1 MKKILFLI
9 STSLFFVS
17 CASKPTEENTQNIVP
32 PQEQIEEIITESEEI
47 NQNSQEQIEI
57 SQEDVQNQNE
67 SDIISEDDSD
77 KIDETQEQLPEI
89 EEPIVLDLIIEKK
102 SDDELQEISE
112 EIPLAE
118 EEPVFISDEELPTPL
133 NSNQTE
139 IILEELTPTQD
150 EVQQEET
157 SQIEEDTKNEEI
169 INIEENEISETQIT
183 ANKQTSEEE
192 NNSTI
197 EQDSQNLEQIDVIES
212 TEEEQEIVEEP
223 QIIPSRSVTLNK
235 KEYVDIVYPGSGWI
249 FMGAI
254 DNSKNLTY
262 FGRKLGS
269 EDTKFT
275 LQAKNDGIVI
285 LHFYKNDAITGEY
298 IDDYLEVII
307 LPKNGSSKTHIS
319 APEYAYVVPKQ
330 PEDTIT
336 KQTELEVIIPTET
349 ENTIYVENDDS
360 EVQTIEVET
369 EEFEEDDELI
379 VIDEE
384 DDVSYVEIDATE
396 LFVKAKENFQNQNF
410 QEALT
415 LIIDFLELS
424 NQQRDEALFLQGQ
437 IYESSWNGKNIKLA
451 IESYENITK
460 NFPSSSLWDKAK
472 KRITYLKRFYLEAR

>member
-32 PQEQIEEIITESEEI
+32 PQEQIEEIITETEEI
-47 NQNSQEQIEI
+47 NQNTKEQITI
-57 SQEDVQNQNE
+57 SQENLQNQTE
-67 SDIISEDDSD
+67 TEEIAEDYSD
-77 KIDETQEQLPEI
+77 KNEALQEELPEI

-118 EEPVFISDEELPTPL
+118 EEPVFISEEELPTPL

-139 IILEELTPTQD
+139 IILD
-150 EVQQEET
+150 EIQQEEN
-157 SQIEEDTKNEEI
+157 SQIVEETQNEEI
-169 INIEENEISETQIT
+169 TDIEKAQLSETTIT
-183 ANKQTSEEE
+183 ENQQNLQEE
-192 NNSTI
+192 NNSVI
-197 EQDSQNLEQIDVIES
+197 EQDSQNLGQSNVIES
-212 TEEEQEIVEEP
+212 TDEEQEIEEKS

-262 FGRKLGS
+262 FGRKLGTQ
-269 EDTKFT
+269 DTKFT
-275 LQAKNDGIVI
+275 LQAKVDGIVI

-298 IDDYLEVII
+298 IDDYLEVIV

-336 KQTELEVIIPTET
+336 KQTEPEVILPTET
-349 ENTIYVENDDS
+349 ENTIYVEKTDS
-360 EVQTIEVET
+360 EIQTIEVET
-369 EEFEEDDELI
+369 QEFEEDDGII

-424 NQQRDEALFLQGQ
+424 NEKKDEALFLQGQ

>member
-1 MKKILFLI
+1 MKKIIFLI
-9 STSLFFVS
+9 STSLFFIS
-17 CASKPTEENTQNIVP
+17 CASKPTEENTQNILT
-32 PQEQIEEIITESEEI
+32 PQEQIEEIITETEEI

-57 SQEDVQNQNE
+57 SQEDIQNQTE

-77 KIDETQEQLPEI
+77 KIDEIQEQLPEM
-89 EEPIVLDLIIEKK
+89 EEPIVLDLIIDKK
-102 SDDELQEISE
+102 TDDELQEINE
-112 EIPLAE
+112 EIPLVE
-118 EEPVFISDEELPTPL
+118 EEPVFISEEELLSPL
-133 NSNQTE
+133 VSNETE
-139 IILEELTPTQD
+139 IISEDQTITLEEN
-150 EVQQEET
+150 QQEQL
-157 SQIEEDTKNEEI
+157 SQIEEETQNEEI
-169 INIEENEISETQIT
+169 TNIEETEISETQIT
-183 ANKQTSEEE
+183 EKKQTSEEE
-192 NNSTI
+192 NNSVI
-197 EQDSQNLEQIDVIES
+197 EQDSQNLEQSDVIES
-212 TEEEQEIVEEP
+212 TEEEQKIEEEP

-275 LQAKNDGIVI
+275 LQAKVDGIVI

-298 IDDYLEVII
+298 IDDYLEVIV

-336 KQTELEVIIPTET
+336 KQTEPEVIIPTET

-369 EEFEEDDELI
+369 EEFEEDGVI

-384 DDVSYVEIDATE
+384 DDVSYVEIDATD

-424 NQQRDEALFLQGQ
+424 NEKKDEALFLQGQ

>member
-47 NQNSQEQIEI
+47 NQNTQEQITI
-57 SQEDVQNQNE
+57 SQENLQNQTE
-67 SDIISEDDSD
+67 TEEIAEDYSD
-77 KIDETQEQLPEI
+77 KNEALQEQLPEI

-102 SDDELQEISE
+102 SDDELQEIRE

-118 EEPVFISDEELPTPL
+118 EEPVFISEEELPTPL

-139 IILEELTPTQD
+139 IILD
-150 EVQQEET
+150 EIQQEEN
-157 SQIEEDTKNEEI
+157 SQIVEETQNEEI
-169 INIEENEISETQIT
+169 TDIEKAQLSETTIT
-183 ANKQTSEEE
+183 ENQQNLQEE

-197 EQDSQNLEQIDVIES
+197 EQDSQNLEQSDVIES
-212 TEEEQEIVEEP
+212 TEEDQKIEEES

-262 FGRKLGS
+262 FGRKLGTQ
-269 EDTKFT
+269 DTKFT
-275 LQAKNDGIVI
+275 LQAKVDGIVI

-298 IDDYLEVII
+298 IDDYLEVIV

-336 KQTELEVIIPTET
+336 KQTESEVILPTET
-349 ENTIYVENDDS
+349 ENTIYVEKNDS
-360 EVQTIEVET
+360 EIQTIEVET
-369 EEFEEDDELI
+369 QEFEEDDGII

-384 DDVSYVEIDATE
+384 DVAYVEIDATE

-424 NQQRDEALFLQGQ
+424 NEKKDEALFLQGQ

>member
-1 MKKILFLI
+1 MKKIIFLI
-9 STSLFFVS
+9 STSLFFIS
-17 CASKPTEENTQNIVP
+17 CASKPTEENTQNILP
-32 PQEQIEEIITESEEI
+32 PQEQIEEIITETEEI

-57 SQEDVQNQNE
+57 SQEDIQNQTE
-67 SDIISEDDSD
+67 SDVISEDDSD
-77 KIDETQEQLPEI
+77 KIDEIQEQLPEI
-89 EEPIVLDLIIEKK
+89 EEPIVLDLIIDKK
-102 SDDELQEISE
+102 TDDELQEINE
-112 EIPLAE
+112 EIPLVE
-118 EEPVFISDEELPTPL
+118 EEPVFISEEELLSPL
-133 NSNQTE
+133 VSNETE
-139 IILEELTPTQD
+139 IISEDQTITLEEN
-150 EVQQEET
+150 QQEQL
-157 SQIEEDTKNEEI
+157 SQIEEETQNEEI
-169 INIEENEISETQIT
+169 TDIEKTQLSETTIT
-183 ANKQTSEEE
+183 ENQQNLQEE
-192 NNSTI
+192 NNSVI
-197 EQDSQNLEQIDVIES
+197 EQDSQNLEQSDVIES
-212 TEEEQEIVEEP
+212 TEEDQEIEEEP

-235 KEYVDIVYPGSGWI
+235 KEYLDIVYPGSGWI

-262 FGRKLGS
+262 FGRKLGTQ
-269 EDTKFT
+269 DTKFT
-275 LQAKNDGIVI
+275 LQAKVDGIVI

-298 IDDYLEVII
+298 IDDYLEVIV

-336 KQTELEVIIPTET
+336 KQTEPEVILPTET
-349 ENTIYVENDDS
+349 ENTIYVEKTDS
-360 EVQTIEVET
+360 EIQTIEVET
-369 EEFEEDDELI
+369 QEFEEDDGII

-384 DDVSYVEIDATE
+384 DVAYVEIDATE

-424 NQQRDEALFLQGQ
+424 NEKKDEALFLQGQ

>member
-1 MKKILFLI
+1 MKKIIFLI
-9 STSLFFVS
+9 STSLFFIS
-17 CASKPTEENTQNIVP
+17 CASKPTEEITQNILP
-32 PQEQIEEIITESEEI
+32 PQEQIEEIITETEEI

-57 SQEDVQNQNE
+57 SKEDIQNQTE

-77 KIDETQEQLPEI
+77 KIDEIQEQLPEI
-89 EEPIVLDLIIEKK
+89 EEPVVLDLIIDKK
-102 SDDELQEISE
+102 TDDELQEINE
-112 EIPLAE
+112 EIPLVE
-118 EEPVFISDEELPTPL
+118 EEPVFISEEELLSPL
-133 NSNQTE
+133 VSNETE
-139 IILEELTPTQD
+139 IISEDQTITLEEN
-150 EVQQEET
+150 QQEQL
-157 SQIEEDTKNEEI
+157 SQIEEDTKKEEI
-169 INIEENEISETQIT
+169 INIEETEISETQIT
-183 ANKQTSEEE
+183 ENKQTSEEE

-212 TEEEQEIVEEP
+212 TEEEQETEEEP

-262 FGRKLGS
+262 FGRKLGTQ
-269 EDTKFT
+269 DTKFT

-298 IDDYLEVII
+298 IDDYLEVIV

-336 KQTELEVIIPTET
+336 KQTEPEVIIPTET

-369 EEFEEDDELI
+369 EEFEDDGVI

-384 DDVSYVEIDATE
+384 DDVSYVEIDATD

-410 QEALT
+410 QESLT

-424 NQQRDEALFLQGQ
+424 NEKKDEALFLQGQ

>member
-9 STSLFFVS
+9 SISLFFVS

-32 PQEQIEEIITESEEI
+32 PQEQIEEIITETEEI
-47 NQNSQEQIEI
+47 NQNTQEQIEI
-57 SQEDVQNQNE
+57 SQEDIQNQTE
-67 SDIISEDDSD
+67 TEEIAEDYSD
-77 KIDETQEQLPEI
+77 KNEALQEQLPEI
-89 EEPIVLDLIIEKK
+89 EEPIVLDLIIDKK
-102 SDDELQEISE
+102 TDDELQEISE

-118 EEPVFISDEELPTPL
+118 EEPVFISEEELPTPL

-139 IILEELTPTQD
+139 IILD
-150 EVQQEET
+150 EIQQEEN
-157 SQIEEDTKNEEI
+157 SQIVEETQNEEI
-169 INIEENEISETQIT
+169 TDIEKVQPSETTIT
-183 ANKQTSEEE
+183 ENQQNLQEE
-192 NNSTI
+192 NNSVI
-197 EQDSQNLEQIDVIES
+197 EQDSQNLEQSDVIES
-212 TEEEQEIVEEP
+212 TEEEQKIEEEP

-262 FGRKLGS
+262 FGRKLGTQ
-269 EDTKFT
+269 DTKFT
-275 LQAKNDGIVI
+275 LQAKVDGIVI

-298 IDDYLEVII
+298 IDDYLEVIV

-336 KQTELEVIIPTET
+336 KQTEPEVILPTET
-349 ENTIYVENDDS
+349 ENTIYIEKTDS
-360 EVQTIEVET
+360 EVQTIEEET
-369 EEFEEDDELI
+369 QEFEEDDGII

-384 DDVSYVEIDATE
+384 DVAYVEIDATE

-424 NQQRDEALFLQGQ
+424 NEKKDEALFLQGQ

>member
-1 MKKILFLI
+1 MKKIIFLI
-9 STSLFFVS
+9 STSLFFIS
-17 CASKPTEENTQNIVP
+17 CASKPTEENTQNILP
-32 PQEQIEEIITESEEI
+32 PQEQIEEIITETEEI

-57 SQEDVQNQNE
+57 SQEDIQNQTE
-67 SDIISEDDSD
+67 SDVISEDDSD
-77 KIDETQEQLPEI
+77 KIDEIQEQLPEI
-89 EEPIVLDLIIEKK
+89 EEPIVLDLIIDKK
-102 SDDELQEISE
+102 TDDELQEIRE
-112 EIPLAE
+112 EIPHAE

-139 IILEELTPTQD
+139 IILEELITTQD
-150 EVQQEET
+150 EIQQEEN
-157 SQIEEDTKNEEI
+157 SQIEEDTKKEEI
-169 INIEENEISETQIT
+169 INIEETEISETQIT
-183 ANKQTSEEE
+183 ENKQTSEEE

-212 TEEEQEIVEEP
+212 TEEDQEIEEEP

-262 FGRKLGS
+262 FGRKLGTQ
-269 EDTKFT
+269 DTKFT

-298 IDDYLEVII
+298 IDDYLEVIV
-307 LPKNGSSKTHIS
+307 LPKNGSPKTHIS

-336 KQTELEVIIPTET
+336 KQTEPEVILPTET

-369 EEFEEDDELI
+369 EEFEEDGVI

-384 DDVSYVEIDATE
+384 DNVSYVEIDATD
-396 LFVKAKENFQNQNF
+396 LFVKANENFQNQNF

-424 NQQRDEALFLQGQ
+424 NEKKDEALFLQGQ

>member
-47 NQNSQEQIEI
+47 NQNTQEQITI
-57 SQEDVQNQNE
+57 SQGNLQNQTE
-67 SDIISEDDSD
+67 TEEIAEDDSG
-77 KIDETQEQLPEI
+77 KIDEIQEQLPEI
-89 EEPIVLDLIIEKK
+89 EEPIVLDLIIDKK
-102 SDDELQEISE
+102 TDDELQEIRE

-118 EEPVFISDEELPTPL
+118 EEPVFISEEELPTPL

-139 IILEELTPTQD
+139 IILEEQITTQD
-150 EVQQEET
+150 EIQQEEN
-157 SQIEEDTKNEEI
+157 SQIVEETQNEEI
-169 INIEENEISETQIT
+169 TDIEKAQLSETTIT
-183 ANKQTSEEE
+183 ENQQNLQEE
-192 NNSTI
+192 NNSVI
-197 EQDSQNLEQIDVIES
+197 EQDSQNLEQSDVIES
-212 TEEEQEIVEEP
+212 TEEEQKIEEEP

-262 FGRKLGS
+262 FGRKLGTQ
-269 EDTKFT
+269 DTKFT
-275 LQAKNDGIVI
+275 LQAKVDGIVI

-298 IDDYLEVII
+298 IDDYLEVIV

-336 KQTELEVIIPTET
+336 KQTEPEVILPTET
-349 ENTIYVENDDS
+349 ENTIYVEKTDS

-369 EEFEEDDELI
+369 QEFEEDDGII

-384 DDVSYVEIDATE
+384 DVAYVEIDATE

-424 NQQRDEALFLQGQ
+424 NEKKDEALFLQGQ

>member
-1 MKKILFLI
+1 MKKIIFLI
-9 STSLFFVS
+9 STSLFFIS
-17 CASKPTEENTQNIVP
+17 CASKPTEENTQNILP
-32 PQEQIEEIITESEEI
+32 PQEQIEEIITETEEI

-57 SQEDVQNQNE
+57 SQEDIQNQTE
-67 SDIISEDDSD
+67 SDVISEDDSD
-77 KIDETQEQLPEI
+77 KNEALQEELPEI
-89 EEPIVLDLIIEKK
+89 EEPIVLDLIIDKK
-102 SDDELQEISE
+102 TDDELQEINE
-112 EIPLAE
+112 EIPLVE
-118 EEPVFISDEELPTPL
+118 EEPVFISEEELLLPL
-133 NSNQTE
+133 VSNETE
-139 IILEELTPTQD
+139 IISEDQTITLEEN
-150 EVQQEET
+150 QQEQL
-157 SQIEEDTKNEEI
+157 SQIEEETQNEEI
-169 INIEENEISETQIT
+169 TDIEKTQLSETQIT
-183 ANKQTSEEE
+183 ENKQTSEEE
-192 NNSTI
+192 NNSVI
-197 EQDSQNLEQIDVIES
+197 EQDSQNLEQSDVIES

-235 KEYVDIVYPGSGWI
+235 KEYLDIVYPGSGWI

-262 FGRKLGS
+262 FGRKLGTQ
-269 EDTKFT
+269 DTKFT

-298 IDDYLEVII
+298 IDDYLEVIV

-336 KQTELEVIIPTET
+336 KQTEPEVIIPTET

-369 EEFEEDDELI
+369 QEFEEDDGII

-384 DDVSYVEIDATE
+384 DVAYVEIDATE

-424 NQQRDEALFLQGQ
+424 NEKKDEALFLQGQ

>member
-32 PQEQIEEIITESEEI
+32 TQEQIEEIITESEEI
-47 NQNSQEQIEI
+47 NQNTQEQITI
-57 SQEDVQNQNE
+57 SQENLQNQTE
-67 SDIISEDDSD
+67 TEEIAEEYSD
-77 KIDETQEQLPEI
+77 KNEALQEQLPEI
-89 EEPIVLDLIIEKK
+89 EEPIVLDLIIDKK
-102 SDDELQEISE
+102 TDDELQEIRE

-133 NSNQTE
+133 NSNQAE
-139 IILEELTPTQD
+139 IILEDIITTQD
-150 EVQQEET
+150 EIQQEEN
-157 SQIEEDTKNEEI
+157 SQIVEETQNKEI
-169 INIEENEISETQIT
+169 TDIEKAQLSETTIT
-183 ANKQTSEEE
+183 ENQQNLQEE
-192 NNSTI
+192 NNSVI
-197 EQDSQNLEQIDVIES
+197 EQDSQNLEQSDVIES
-212 TEEEQEIVEEP
+212 TEEEQKIEEEP

-262 FGRKLGS
+262 FGRKLGTQ
-269 EDTKFT
+269 DTKFT
-275 LQAKNDGIVI
+275 LQAKVDGIVI

-298 IDDYLEVII
+298 IDDYLEVIV

-336 KQTELEVIIPTET
+336 KQTEPEVILPTET
-349 ENTIYVENDDS
+349 KNTIYVETDDS
-360 EVQTIEVET
+360 EIQTIEVET
-369 EEFEEDDELI
+369 QEFEEDDGII

-384 DDVSYVEIDATE
+384 DVAYVEIDATE
-396 LFVKAKENFQNQNF
+396 LFVKAKENFKNQNF

-424 NQQRDEALFLQGQ
+424 NEKKDEALFLQGQ

>member
-1 MKKILFLI
+1 MKKIIFLI
-9 STSLFFVS
+9 STSLFFIS
-17 CASKPTEENTQNIVP
+17 CASKPTEENTQNILP
-32 PQEQIEEIITESEEI
+32 PQEQIEEIITETEEI

-57 SQEDVQNQNE
+57 SQEDIQNQTE
-67 SDIISEDDSD
+67 SDVISEDDSD
-77 KIDETQEQLPEI
+77 KIDEIQEQLPEI
-89 EEPIVLDLIIEKK
+89 EEPIVLDLIIDKK
-102 SDDELQEISE
+102 TDDELQEIRE

-118 EEPVFISDEELPTPL
+118 EEPVFISEEELLSPL
-133 NSNQTE
+133 VSNETE
-139 IILEELTPTQD
+139 IISEDQTITLEEN
-150 EVQQEET
+150 QQEQL
-157 SQIEEDTKNEEI
+157 SQIEENTKKEEI
-169 INIEENEISETQIT
+169 INIKETEISETQIT
-183 ANKQTSEEE
+183 ENKHTSEEE
-192 NNSTI
+192 NNSVI
-197 EQDSQNLEQIDVIES
+197 EQDSQNLEQSDVIES
-212 TEEEQEIVEEP
+212 TEEEQKIEEEP

-262 FGRKLGS
+262 FGRKLGTQ
-269 EDTKFT
+269 DTKFT

-298 IDDYLEVII
+298 IDDYLEVIV

-336 KQTELEVIIPTET
+336 KQTEPEVIIPTET
-349 ENTIYVENDDS
+349 ENTIYVEKDDS

-369 EEFEEDDELI
+369 EEFEEDDGII

-384 DDVSYVEIDATE
+384 DVAYIEIDATE

-424 NQQRDEALFLQGQ
+424 NEKKDEALFLQGQ

>member
-1 MKKILFLI
+1 MKKIIFLI
-9 STSLFFVS
+9 STSLFFIS

-32 PQEQIEEIITESEEI
+32 PQEQIEEIITETEEI
-47 NQNSQEQIEI
+47 NQNSKEQIEI
-57 SQEDVQNQNE
+57 SQENLQNQTE
-67 SDIISEDDSD
+67 SDIISEDESD
-77 KIDETQEQLPEI
+77 KIDEIQEQLPEI
-89 EEPIVLDLIIEKK
+89 EEPIVLDLIIDKK
-102 SDDELQEISE
+102 TDDELQEINE
-112 EIPLAE
+112 EIPLVE

-139 IILEELTPTQD
+139 IILEELITTQD
-150 EVQQEET
+150 EIQQEEN
-157 SQIEEDTKNEEI
+157 SQIVEETQNEEI
-169 INIEENEISETQIT
+169 TDIEKAQLSETTIT
-183 ANKQTSEEE
+183 ENQQNLQEE
-192 NNSTI
+192 NNSVI
-197 EQDSQNLEQIDVIES
+197 EQDSQNLEQSDVIES
-212 TEEEQEIVEEP
+212 TEEEQKIEEEP

-330 PEDTIT
+330 TEDTIT
-336 KQTELEVIIPTET
+336 KQTEPEVIIPTET

-369 EEFEEDDELI
+369 EEFEEDGVI

-384 DDVSYVEIDATE
+384 DDVSYVEIDATD

-424 NQQRDEALFLQGQ
+424 NEKKDEALFLQGQ

>member
-47 NQNSQEQIEI
+47 NQNTQEQIAI
-57 SQEDVQNQNE
+57 SQENLQNQTE
-67 SDIISEDDSD
+67 TEEIAEDYSD
-77 KIDETQEQLPEI
+77 KNEALQEQLPEI
-89 EEPIVLDLIIEKK
+89 EEPIVLDLIIDKK
-102 SDDELQEISE
+102 TDDELQEINE

-139 IILEELTPTQD
+139 IILEELITTQD
-150 EVQQEET
+150 EIQQEEN
-157 SQIEEDTKNEEI
+157 SQIVEETQNEEI
-169 INIEENEISETQIT
+169 TDIEKAQLSETTIT
-183 ANKQTSEEE
+183 ENQQNLQEE
-192 NNSTI
+192 NNSVI
-197 EQDSQNLEQIDVIES
+197 EQDSQNLEQSDVIES
-212 TEEEQEIVEEP
+212 TEEEQKIEEEP

-262 FGRKLGS
+262 FGRKLGTQ
-269 EDTKFT
+269 DTKFT
-275 LQAKNDGIVI
+275 LQAKVDGIVI

-298 IDDYLEVII
+298 IDDYLEVIV

-336 KQTELEVIIPTET
+336 KQTEPEVILPTET

-369 EEFEEDDELI
+369 EEFEEDGVI

-384 DDVSYVEIDATE
+384 DDVSYVEIDATD
-396 LFVKAKENFQNQNF
+396 LFEKAKENFQNQNF

-424 NQQRDEALFLQGQ
+424 NEKKDEALFLQGQ

>member
-47 NQNSQEQIEI
+47 NQNSQEQITI
-57 SQEDVQNQNE
+57 SQENLQNQTE
-67 SDIISEDDSD
+67 TEEIAEDYSD
-77 KIDETQEQLPEI
+77 KNEALQEQLPEI
-89 EEPIVLDLIIEKK
+89 EEPIVLDLIIDKK
-102 SDDELQEISE
+102 TDDELQEISE

-118 EEPVFISDEELPTPL
+118 EEPVFISEEELPTPL

-139 IILEELTPTQD
+139 IILD
-150 EVQQEET
+150 EIQQEEN
-157 SQIEEDTKNEEI
+157 SQIVEETQNEEI
-169 INIEENEISETQIT
+169 TDIEKAQLSETTIT
-183 ANKQTSEEE
+183 ENQQNLQEK
-192 NNSTI
+192 NNSVI

-212 TEEEQEIVEEP
+212 TDEEQEIEEEP

-336 KQTELEVIIPTET
+336 KQTEPEVILPTET
-349 ENTIYVENDDS
+349 ENTIHVENDDS

-384 DDVSYVEIDATE
+384 DDVSYVEIDATD

>member
-1 MKKILFLI
+1 MKKIIFLI
-9 STSLFFVS
+9 STSLFFIS

-32 PQEQIEEIITESEEI
+32 PQEQIEEIITETEEI
-47 NQNSQEQIEI
+47 NQNSKEQIEI
-57 SQEDVQNQNE
+57 SQENLQNQTE
-67 SDIISEDDSD
+67 SDIISEEYSD
-77 KIDETQEQLPEI
+77 KNEALQEQLPEI
-89 EEPIVLDLIIEKK
+89 EEPIVLDLIIDKK
-102 SDDELQEISE
+102 TDDELQEINE
-112 EIPLAE
+112 EIPLVE

-139 IILEELTPTQD
+139 IILEELITTQD
-150 EVQQEET
+150 EIQQEEN
-157 SQIEEDTKNEEI
+157 SQIVEETQNEEI
-169 INIEENEISETQIT
+169 TDIEKAQLSETTIT
-183 ANKQTSEEE
+183 ENQQNLQEE
-192 NNSTI
+192 NNSVI
-197 EQDSQNLEQIDVIES
+197 EQDSQNLEQSDVIES
-212 TEEEQEIVEEP
+212 TEEEQKIEEEP

-262 FGRKLGS
+262 FGRKLGTQ
-269 EDTKFT
+269 DTKFT
-275 LQAKNDGIVI
+275 LQAKVDGIVI

-336 KQTELEVIIPTET
+336 KQTEPEVIIPTET

-369 EEFEEDDELI
+369 EEFEEDGVI

-384 DDVSYVEIDATE
+384 DDVSYVEIDATD

-424 NQQRDEALFLQGQ
+424 NEKKDEALFLQGQ

>member
-1 MKKILFLI
+1 MKKIIFLI
-9 STSLFFVS
+9 STSLFFIS
-17 CASKPTEENTQNIVP
+17 CASKPTEENTQNILP
-32 PQEQIEEIITESEEI
+32 PQEQIEEIITETEEI

-57 SQEDVQNQNE
+57 SQEDIQNQTE
-67 SDIISEDDSD
+67 SDIISEDYSD
-77 KIDETQEQLPEI
+77 KNEALQEELPEI
-89 EEPIVLDLIIEKK
+89 EEPIVLDLIIDKK
-102 SDDELQEISE
+102 TDDELQEINE
-112 EIPLAE
+112 EIPLVE
-118 EEPVFISDEELPTPL
+118 EEPVFISEEELLSPL
-133 NSNQTE
+133 VSNETE
-139 IILEELTPTQD
+139 IISEDQTITLEEN
-150 EVQQEET
+150 QQEQL
-157 SQIEEDTKNEEI
+157 SQIEEETQNEEI
-169 INIEENEISETQIT
+169 TNIEETEISETQIT
-183 ANKQTSEEE
+183 EKKQTSEEE
-192 NNSTI
+192 NNSVI

-235 KEYVDIVYPGSGWI
+235 KEYLDIVYPGSGWI

-262 FGRKLGS
+262 FGRKLGTQ
-269 EDTKFT
+269 DTKFT
-275 LQAKNDGIVI
+275 LQAKVDGIVI

-319 APEYAYVVPKQ
+319 APEYAYIVPKQ

-336 KQTELEVIIPTET
+336 KQTEPEVIIPTET
-349 ENTIYVENDDS
+349 ENTIYVEKTDS
-360 EVQTIEVET
+360 EIQTIEVET
-369 EEFEEDDELI
+369 QEFEEDDGII

-384 DDVSYVEIDATE
+384 DVAYVEIDATE
-396 LFVKAKENFQNQNF
+396 LFVKAKENFKNQNF

-424 NQQRDEALFLQGQ
+424 NEKKDEALFLQGQ

>member
-47 NQNSQEQIEI
+47 NQNTQEQITI
-57 SQEDVQNQNE
+57 SQENLQNQTE
-67 SDIISEDDSD
+67 TEEIAEDDSG
-77 KIDETQEQLPEI
+77 KIDEIQEQLPEI
-89 EEPIVLDLIIEKK
+89 EEPIVLDLIIDKK
-102 SDDELQEISE
+102 TDDELQEIRE

-118 EEPVFISDEELPTPL
+118 EEPVFISEEELPTPL

-139 IILEELTPTQD
+139 IILEEQITTQD
-150 EVQQEET
+150 EIQQEEN
-157 SQIEEDTKNEEI
+157 SQIVEETQNEEI
-169 INIEENEISETQIT
+169 TDIEKAQLSETTIT
-183 ANKQTSEEE
+183 ENQQNLQEE
-192 NNSTI
+192 NNSVI
-197 EQDSQNLEQIDVIES
+197 EQDSQNLEQSDVIES
-212 TEEEQEIVEEP
+212 TEEEQKIEEEP

-262 FGRKLGS
+262 FGRKLGTQ
-269 EDTKFT
+269 DTKFT
-275 LQAKNDGIVI
+275 LQAKVDGIVI

-298 IDDYLEVII
+298 IDDYLEVIV

-336 KQTELEVIIPTET
+336 KQTEPEVILPTET
-349 ENTIYVENDDS
+349 ENTIYVEKTDS

-369 EEFEEDDELI
+369 QEFEEDDGII

-384 DDVSYVEIDATE
+384 DVAYVEIDATE

-424 NQQRDEALFLQGQ
+424 NEKKDEALFLQGQ

>member
-1 MKKILFLI
+1 MKKIIFLI
-9 STSLFFVS
+9 STSLFFIS
-17 CASKPTEENTQNIVP
+17 CASKPTEENTQNILP
-32 PQEQIEEIITESEEI
+32 PQEQIEEIITETEEI

-57 SQEDVQNQNE
+57 SQEDIQNQTE

-77 KIDETQEQLPEI
+77 KIDEIQEQLPEI
-89 EEPIVLDLIIEKK
+89 EEPIVLDLIIDKK
-102 SDDELQEISE
+102 TDDELQEINE
-112 EIPLAE
+112 EIPLVE
-118 EEPVFISDEELPTPL
+118 EEPVFISEEELLSPL
-133 NSNQTE
+133 VSNETE
-139 IILEELTPTQD
+139 IISEDQTITPEEN
-150 EVQQEET
+150 QQEQL
-157 SQIEEDTKNEEI
+157 SQIEEDTKKEEI
-169 INIEENEISETQIT
+169 INIEETEISETQIT
-183 ANKQTSEEE
+183 ENKQTSEEE

-212 TEEEQEIVEEP
+212 TEEEQEIEEEP

-254 DNSKNLTY
+254 DNSKKLTY
-262 FGRKLGS
+262 FGRKLGTQ
-269 EDTKFT
+269 DTKFT

-298 IDDYLEVII
+298 IDDYLEVIV

-336 KQTELEVIIPTET
+336 KQTEPEVIIPTET

-369 EEFEEDDELI
+369 EEFEEDGVI

-384 DDVSYVEIDATE
+384 DDVSYVEIDATD

-424 NQQRDEALFLQGQ
+424 NEKKDEALFLQGQ

>member
-1 MKKILFLI
+1 MKKIIFLI
-9 STSLFFVS
+9 STSLFFIS
-17 CASKPTEENTQNIVP
+17 CASKPTEENTQNILP
-32 PQEQIEEIITESEEI
+32 PQEQIEEIITETEEI

-57 SQEDVQNQNE
+57 SQEDIQNQTE
-67 SDIISEDDSD
+67 SDVISEDDSD
-77 KIDETQEQLPEI
+77 KIDEIQEQLPEI
-89 EEPIVLDLIIEKK
+89 EEPIVLDLIIDKK
-102 SDDELQEISE
+102 TDDELQEINE
-112 EIPLAE
+112 EIPLVE
-118 EEPVFISDEELPTPL
+118 EEPVFISEEELLSPL
-133 NSNQTE
+133 VSNETE
-139 IILEELTPTQD
+139 IISEDQTITLEEN
-150 EVQQEET
+150 QQEQL
-157 SQIEEDTKNEEI
+157 SQIEENTKKEEI
-169 INIEENEISETQIT
+169 INIEETEISETQIT
-183 ANKQTSEEE
+183 ENKQTSEEE
-192 NNSTI
+192 NNSVI

-212 TEEEQEIVEEP
+212 TEEEQEIEEEP

-262 FGRKLGS
+262 FGRKLGTQ
-269 EDTKFT
+269 DTKFT

-298 IDDYLEVII
+298 IDDYLEVIV

-330 PEDTIT
+330 PENTIT
-336 KQTELEVIIPTET
+336 KQTEPEVILPTET

-369 EEFEEDDELI
+369 EEFEEDGVI

-384 DDVSYVEIDATE
+384 DVSYVEIDATD
-396 LFVKAKENFQNQNF
+396 LFVKAKENFQDQNF

>member
-47 NQNSQEQIEI
+47 NQNTQEQITI
-57 SQEDVQNQNE
+57 SQENLQNKNE
-67 SDIISEDDSD
+67 SDIISEEYSD
-77 KIDETQEQLPEI
+77 KNEALQEQLPEI
-89 EEPIVLDLIIEKK
+89 EEPIVLDLIIDKK
-102 SDDELQEISE
+102 TDDELQEINE
-112 EIPLAE
+112 KIPLAE
-118 EEPVFISDEELPTPL
+118 EEPVFISDEEFPTPL

-139 IILEELTPTQD
+139 IISEDQSITLEEN
-150 EVQQEET
+150 QQEEN
-157 SQIEEDTKNEEI
+157 SQIVEETQNEEI
-169 INIEENEISETQIT
+169 TDIEKAQLSETTIT
-183 ANKQTSEEE
+183 EIQQNLQEE
-192 NNSTI
+192 NNSVI
-197 EQDSQNLEQIDVIES
+197 EQNSQNLEQSDVIES
-212 TEEEQEIVEEP
+212 TEEEQKIEEEP

-262 FGRKLGS
+262 FGRKLGTQ
-269 EDTKFT
+269 DTKFT
-275 LQAKNDGIVI
+275 LQAKVDGIVI

-298 IDDYLEVII
+298 IDDYLEVIV

-319 APEYAYVVPKQ
+319 APEYAYVVPKL

-336 KQTELEVIIPTET
+336 KQTEPEVILPTET

-369 EEFEEDDELI
+369 QEFEEDDGII

-384 DDVSYVEIDATE
+384 DVAYVEIDATE

-415 LIIDFLELS
+415 LIIDFIELS
-424 NQQRDEALFLQGQ
+424 NEKKDEALFLQGQ

>member
-1 MKKILFLI
+1 MA
-9 STSLFFVS
+9 TH
-17 CASKPTEENTQNIVP
+17 
-32 PQEQIEEIITESEEI
+32 
-47 NQNSQEQIEI
+47 
-57 SQEDVQNQNE
+57 
-67 SDIISEDDSD
+67 
-77 KIDETQEQLPEI
+77 
-89 EEPIVLDLIIEKK
+89 
-102 SDDELQEISE
+102 
-112 EIPLAE
+112 
-118 EEPVFISDEELPTPL
+118 
-133 NSNQTE
+133 
-139 IILEELTPTQD
+139 
-150 EVQQEET
+150 
-157 SQIEEDTKNEEI
+157 
-169 INIEENEISETQIT
+169 
-183 ANKQTSEEE
+183 
-192 NNSTI
+192 
-197 EQDSQNLEQIDVIES
+197 
-212 TEEEQEIVEEP
+212 
-223 QIIPSRSVTLNK
+223 
-235 KEYVDIVYPGSGWI
+235 G
-249 FMGAI
+249 
-254 DNSKNLTY
+254 
-262 FGRKLGS
+262 
-269 EDTKFT
+269 
-275 LQAKNDGIVI
+275 

-330 PEDTIT
+330 PEDTIK
-336 KQTELEVIIPTET
+336 KQTEPEVIIPTET

-369 EEFEEDDELI
+369 EEVEEDDELI

-384 DDVSYVEIDATE
+384 DDVAYVEIDATE

>member
-47 NQNSQEQIEI
+47 NQNTQEQITI
-57 SQEDVQNQNE
+57 SQENLQNQTE
-67 SDIISEDDSD
+67 TEEIAEDYSD
-77 KIDETQEQLPEI
+77 KNEALQEQLPEI

-102 SDDELQEISE
+102 SDDEFQEISE

-118 EEPVFISDEELPTPL
+118 EEPVFISEEELPTPL

-139 IILEELTPTQD
+139 IILDEIQKEENSQI
-150 EVQQEET
+150 VEET
-157 SQIEEDTKNEEI
+157 QNEEI
-169 INIEENEISETQIT
+169 TDIEKAQLSETTIT
-183 ANKQTSEEE
+183 ENQQNLQEE

-212 TEEEQEIVEEP
+212 TEEEQEIEEEP

-262 FGRKLGS
+262 FGRKLGTQ
-269 EDTKFT
+269 DTKFT
-275 LQAKNDGIVI
+275 LQAKVDGIVI

-298 IDDYLEVII
+298 IDDYLEVIV

-336 KQTELEVIIPTET
+336 KQTESEVILPTET
-349 ENTIYVENDDS
+349 ENTIYVEKNDS
-360 EVQTIEVET
+360 EIQTIEVET
-369 EEFEEDDELI
+369 QEFEEDDGII

-384 DDVSYVEIDATE
+384 DVAYVEIDATE

-424 NQQRDEALFLQGQ
+424 NEKKDEALFLQGQ

>member
-32 PQEQIEEIITESEEI
+32 PQEQIEEIITETEGI
-47 NQNSQEQIEI
+47 NQNTQEQITI
-57 SQEDVQNQNE
+57 SQENLQNQTE
-67 SDIISEDDSD
+67 TEEIAEDYSD
-77 KIDETQEQLPEI
+77 KTEALQEQLPEI
-89 EEPIVLDLIIEKK
+89 EEPIVLDLIIDKK
-102 SDDELQEISE
+102 TDDEIQEISE

-118 EEPVFISDEELPTPL
+118 EEPVFISEEELPTPL

-139 IILEELTPTQD
+139 IILD
-150 EVQQEET
+150 EIQQEEN
-157 SQIEEDTKNEEI
+157 SQIVEETQNEEI
-169 INIEENEISETQIT
+169 TDIEKAQLSETTIT
-183 ANKQTSEEE
+183 ENQQNLQEE
-192 NNSTI
+192 NNLVI
-197 EQDSQNLEQIDVIES
+197 EQDSQNLEQSNVIES
-212 TEEEQEIVEEP
+212 TDEEQKIEEES

-262 FGRKLGS
+262 FGRKLGTQ
-269 EDTKFT
+269 DTKFT
-275 LQAKNDGIVI
+275 LQAKVDGIVF

-298 IDDYLEVII
+298 IDDYLEVIV

-336 KQTELEVIIPTET
+336 KQTEPEVILPTET
-349 ENTIYVENDDS
+349 ENTIYVEKTDS
-360 EVQTIEVET
+360 EIQTIEVET
-369 EEFEEDDELI
+369 QEFGEDDGII

-384 DDVSYVEIDATE
+384 DDVAYVEIDATE
-396 LFVKAKENFQNQNF
+396 LFVKAKDSFQNQNF

-424 NQQRDEALFLQGQ
+424 NEKKDEALFLQGQ

>member
-1 MKKILFLI
+1 MQKTGGIYEERKENLQNQ
-9 STSLFFVS
+9 TE
-17 CASKPTEENTQNIVP
+17 TEEIA
-32 PQEQIEEIITESEEI
+32 
-47 NQNSQEQIEI
+47 
-57 SQEDVQNQNE
+57 EDY
-67 SDIISEDDSD
+67 SD
-77 KIDETQEQLPEI
+77 KNEALQDELPEI

-102 SDDELQEISE
+102 SDDELQEIRE

-118 EEPVFISDEELPTPL
+118 EEPVFISEEELPTPL

-139 IILEELTPTQD
+139 IILDEIQKEENSQI
-150 EVQQEET
+150 VEET
-157 SQIEEDTKNEEI
+157 QNEEI
-169 INIEENEISETQIT
+169 TDIEKAQLSETTIT
-183 ANKQTSEEE
+183 ENQQNLQEE

-212 TEEEQEIVEEP
+212 TEEEQEIEEEP

-262 FGRKLGS
+262 FGRKLGTQ
-269 EDTKFT
+269 DTKFT
-275 LQAKNDGIVI
+275 LQAKVDGIVI

-298 IDDYLEVII
+298 IDDYLEVIV

-336 KQTELEVIIPTET
+336 KQTESEVILPTET
-349 ENTIYVENDDS
+349 ENTIYVEKNDS
-360 EVQTIEVET
+360 EIQTIEVET
-369 EEFEEDDELI
+369 QEFEEDDGII

-384 DDVSYVEIDATE
+384 DVAYVEIDATD

-424 NQQRDEALFLQGQ
+424 NEKKDEALFLQGQ